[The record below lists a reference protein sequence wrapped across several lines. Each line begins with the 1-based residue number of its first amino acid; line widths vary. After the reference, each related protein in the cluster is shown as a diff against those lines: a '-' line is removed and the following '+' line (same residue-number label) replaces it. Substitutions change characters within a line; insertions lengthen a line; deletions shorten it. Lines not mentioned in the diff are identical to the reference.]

1 MGATHQPIGQ
11 TAAACDW
18 PEPMNADRQCRQ
30 TPNLAP
36 GVFGQRPH
44 RWVCHRGRTNITLGW
59 PGWKPLQGSA
69 NDRIPGWAPSPC
81 RYVPAPRTRSEVSDE
96 EETRTA

>member
-44 RWVCHRGRTNITLGW
+44 RWVCHRGRTNITLAGSHYRG
-59 PGWKPLQGSA
+59 PRAIVFQAGLQA
-69 NDRIPGWAPSPC
+69 SPC
-81 RYVPAPRTRSEVSDE
+81 ICLKDGV
-96 EETRTA
+96 

>member
-30 TPNLAP
+30 TPNLA
-36 GVFGQRPH
+36 
-44 RWVCHRGRTNITLGW
+44 
-59 PGWKPLQGSA
+59 SA
-69 NDRIPGWAPSPC
+69 PR
-81 RYVPAPRTRSEVSDE
+81 PAPRLTGLAGENSGTVSY
-96 EETRTA
+96 TL